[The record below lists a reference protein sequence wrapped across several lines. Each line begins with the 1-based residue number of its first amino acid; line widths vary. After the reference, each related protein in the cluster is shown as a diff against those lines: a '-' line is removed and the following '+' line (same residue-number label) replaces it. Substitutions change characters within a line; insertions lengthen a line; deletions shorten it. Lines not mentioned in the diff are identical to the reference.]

1 MSKHRILLTRIF
13 ILGSALLLICHPSAA
28 RSKEPD
34 LILVNGD
41 VRTLDAEL
49 PRAEAVAVSGGRIVA
64 VGRNDEIRRLA
75 GERTQIIDAKGQL
88 VLPGFNDSH
97 VHFAAIGNKFS
108 SLDVRGIST
117 ADNVA
122 AKVLEYNRFLPNG
135 RWILG
140 SGFTDEFLK
149 AESNRLLELIDPIT
163 PDNPVLLYS
172 ADGKWAFANSLA
184 LAHVRGR
191 VSSQMSDNGSESDGI
206 ISGMA
211 MRQVAA
217 AVPANHIRNWP
228 EILET
233 ASNYAASFGV
243 TSVQDMH
250 SDELADVY
258 RQLDRAGKLKTRVYD
273 CSPMSAWPK
282 LAKVGVKAATGDA
295 MVRTGCVKYFSEGDE
310 EELPQLRR
318 DVAAADKAGLQVMIH
333 AIGSRANRIV
343 LDAFEWAAKKNG
355 PRDRRF
361 RVEHAQNAYSE
372 DVPRFAR
379 GSIIPSMQP
388 WLFNRSGPAIFS
400 RHLQLKAQLAFGSD
414 APMVEIN
421 PLLGIA
427 AAVGG
432 PDGISVEEAVRAYTV
447 GSAYAEFQEK
457 VKGKIKSGQMADM
470 VILSE
475 DIFEVDPA
483 RIAGTRIV
491 ATILNGSV
499 VYLHQAER

>member
-1 MSKHRILLTRIF
+1 MIPPLLTILL
-13 ILGSALLLICHPSAA
+13 LLSVVAGQQKPA
-28 RSKEPD
+28 D
-34 LILVNGD
+34 LILINGD
-41 VRTLDAEL
+41 VRTFDAKM
-49 PRAEAVAVSGGRIVA
+49 PRAEAVAVLGGKIVA
-64 VGRNDEIRRLA
+64 VGRNDEIRKLA
-75 GERTQIIDAKGQL
+75 GERTQIIDAKGRL

-108 SLDVRGIST
+108 SLDVRGMTS
-117 ADNVA
+117 AEAVV
-122 AKVLEYNRFLPNG
+122 AKVAEYTRFLPKR

-149 AESNRLLELIDPIT
+149 AESHRLHELIGPIT

-191 VSSQMSDNGSESDGI
+191 VSSQTSDNGSESDGI
-206 ISGMA
+206 ISGMT

-217 AVPANHIRNWP
+217 AAPSDHLRNWP

-282 LAKVGVKAATGDA
+282 LAKLGIKAATGDA

-310 EELPQLRR
+310 AELPQLRR
-318 DVAAADKAGLQVMIH
+318 DIAAADKAGLQVMIH
-333 AIGSRANRIV
+333 AIGPRANRIV

-355 PRDRRF
+355 RRDRRF
-361 RVEHAQNAYSE
+361 RVEHAQNAFSE

-388 WLFNRSGPAIFS
+388 WLFNRSGPAIFG
-400 RHLQLKAQLAFGSD
+400 RHLQLKAPLAFGSD

-427 AAVGG
+427 AAVTG
-432 PDGISVEEAVRAYTV
+432 PDGISVEDAVRAYTS

-475 DIFEVDPA
+475 DIFDLGPA
-483 RIAGTRIV
+483 EIARTPIV
-491 ATILNGSV
+491 ATILNGSL
-499 VYLHQAER
+499 VYLHQAEH

>member
-1 MSKHRILLTRIF
+1 MIPPLLTILL
-13 ILGSALLLICHPSAA
+13 LLSVVAGQQKPA
-28 RSKEPD
+28 D
-34 LILVNGD
+34 LILINGD
-41 VRTLDAEL
+41 VRTFDAKM
-49 PRAEAVAVSGGRIVA
+49 PRAEAVAVSGGKIVA
-64 VGRNDEIRRLA
+64 VGRNDEIRKLA
-75 GERTQIIDAKGQL
+75 GKQTQIVDAKGRL

-108 SLDVRGIST
+108 SLDVRGLTS
-117 ADNVA
+117 AEAVA
-122 AKVLEYNRFLPNG
+122 AKAAEYARFLPKG

-140 SGFTDEFLK
+140 SGFANEFAQTEGK
-149 AESNRLLELIDPIT
+149 RLFELIAPIT
-163 PDNPVLLYS
+163 DSNPVLLYS
-172 ADGKWAFANSLA
+172 ADGKWAFANALA
-184 LAHVRGR
+184 LEHLNDGR
-191 VSSQMSDNGSESDGI
+191 SSRTENGSGERSIDGI
-206 ISGMA
+206 ISGLA
-211 MRQVAA
+211 MRQIAS
-217 AVPANHIRNWP
+217 AVPSDHLRNWP

-258 RQLDRAGKLKTRVYD
+258 RQLDRAGKLKTRIYD
-273 CSPMSAWPK
+273 CSPMSARPK
-282 LAKVGVKAATGDA
+282 LAKLGVKAATGDA

-310 EELPQLRR
+310 AELPELRR
-318 DVAAADKAGLQVMIH
+318 DIAAADKAGLQVMIH
-333 AIGSRANRIV
+333 AIGPRANRIV

-355 PRDRRF
+355 HRDRRF
-361 RVEHAQNAYSE
+361 RVEHAQNAFSE

-388 WLFNRSGPAIFS
+388 WLFSRSGPAIFG
-400 RHLQLKAQLAFGSD
+400 RHLRLHARLAFGSD

-427 AAVGG
+427 AAVNG
-432 PDGISVEEAVRAYTV
+432 PDGISVEAAVRAYTA

-475 DIFEVDPA
+475 DIFEADPA
-483 RIAGTRIV
+483 RIAGTHIV

>member
-1 MSKHRILLTRIF
+1 MIPPLLTILLLFSVVAAGQQTPADLV
-13 ILGSALLLICHPSAA
+13 IL
-28 RSKEPD
+28 
-34 LILVNGD
+34 NGI
-41 VRTLDAEL
+41 VRTLDVER
-49 PRAEAVAVSGGRIVA
+49 PRAEALAVSGGKIVA
-64 VGRNDEIRRLA
+64 VGRNDEIRKLA
-75 GERTQIIDAKGQL
+75 GERTQIIDANGRL

-108 SLDVRGIST
+108 SLDVRGLTS
-117 ADNVA
+117 AEAVA
-122 AKVLEYNRFLPNG
+122 AKVAEYTRFLPKG

-140 SGFTDEFLK
+140 SGFANEF
-149 AESNRLLELIDPIT
+149 AQTEGRRLFELIDPIT
-163 PDNPVLLYS
+163 PANPVLLYS
-172 ADGKWAFANSLA
+172 ADGKSAFANSLA
-184 LAHVRGR
+184 FAYVRR
-191 VSSQMSDNGSESDGI
+191 VSPQTSDNGSKSDGI
-206 ISGMA
+206 MSGMA
-211 MRQVAA
+211 LREVAA
-217 AVPANHIRNWP
+217 AVPSDHLQNWP

-282 LAKVGVKAATGDA
+282 LAKLGVKAATGDA

-310 EELPQLRR
+310 TELAQLRR
-318 DVAAADKAGLQVMIH
+318 DIAAADKAGLQVMIH
-333 AIGSRANRIV
+333 AIGPRANRIV

-361 RVEHAQNAYSE
+361 RVEHAQNAFSE
-372 DVPRFAR
+372 DVSRFAR
-379 GSIIPSMQP
+379 GSIVPSMQP
-388 WLFNRSGPAIFS
+388 WLFNRSGPAIFG
-400 RHLQLKAQLAFGSD
+400 RHLQLKTPLAFGSD
-414 APMVEIN
+414 APMVDTN

-427 AAVGG
+427 AAISG
-432 PDGISVEEAVRAYTV
+432 PDGISVEEAVRAYTA

-457 VKGKIKSGQMADM
+457 VKGKIMSGQMADM